1 MNYGFEGK
9 NIVISGGTGGIG
21 MAAAAAFL
29 RDKAKHVF
37 LLGRSEKRGEQA
49 ISKLLQTVEGAVSEN
64 LQYIKCDLRK
74 KEDCEKAVQTAAKV
88 AGGGIDV
95 LINCAGVYRENMLS
109 DVSEDE
115 YAEIM
120 DINVKGTVFLTR
132 ALLPFLPEGASV
144 INIASDAGIAGNY
157 GCCIYAA
164 SKGAVVAFT
173 KSLALDLAPKIRVN
187 CICPADVDT
196 PLLDEQLRNNVNGC
210 RKEDMGFNYPL
221 KKIAVPEEI
230 AHVIL
235 STASPANSFMTG
247 SIITVDGGIT
257 L

>member
-1 MNYGFEGK
+1 
-9 NIVISGGTGGIG
+9 
-21 MAAAAAFL
+21 MAAADAFL
-29 RDKAKHVF
+29 RDGAEHVF
-37 LLGRSEKRGEQA
+37 ILGRSETRGQ
-49 ISKLLQTVEGAVSEN
+49 GAVEILRRECGAFNEESATEIDV
-64 LQYIKCDLRK
+64 QYIKCDVRNID
-74 KEDCEKAVQTAAKV
+74 DCRNAAETASEIS
-88 AGGGIDV
+88 GGKIDV
-95 LINCAGVYRENMLS
+95 LINCAGIYRENMLL
-109 DVSEDE
+109 DVSEEE
-115 YAEIM
+115 YSEIM

-132 ALLPFLPEGASV
+132 AVLPFMKKGASI
-144 INIASDAGIAGNY
+144 INIASDAGVAGNY
-157 GCCIYAA
+157 GCCIYSA

-173 KSLALDLAPKIRVN
+173 RSLALDLAPEIRVN

-196 PLLDEQLRNNVNGC
+196 PLLDEQLKNNVNGC